1 MKTPIAIATA
11 ALLGAAA
18 FFAIGPAASAES
30 VRLTPP
36 PQMVVPAT
44 VPREVAYFAGGC
56 FWGVEGVFEHVKGVH
71 SAVSGYAGGTSP
83 RPDYDKVSTG
93 RTGYAETVKVTY
105 DPRVVRYADLLRV
118 YFSVVADPT
127 TLNRQG
133 PDTGTHYRTALFPIT
148 PAQVSQARAYITQ
161 LRQQRVFP
169 RAIVTRVEPL
179 RSFTPAEAYHQD
191 FMAKN
196 PTHPYIVVN
205 DRPKVAALRR
215 LFPAQFRG

>member
-1 MKTPIAIATA
+1 MKKPLAIASA

-18 FFAIGPAASAES
+18 LFAIVPAASAES
-30 VRLTPP
+30 VRLTPAAR
-36 PQMVVPAT
+36 VIVPAT
-44 VPREVAYFAGGC
+44 APREVAYFAGGC
-56 FWGVEGVFEHVKGVH
+56 FWGVEGVFEHVRGVH

-83 RPDYDKVSTG
+83 NPDYDKVSTG
-93 RTGYAETVKVTY
+93 RTGYAEAVKVTY

-133 PDTGTHYRTALFPIT
+133 PDSGTQYRTALFPIT
-148 PAQVSQARAYITQ
+148 PAQAQQARAYIAQ
-161 LRQQRVFP
+161 LRTQRVFN

-179 RSFTPAEAYHQD
+179 RNFTAAEAYHQD

-196 PTHPYIVVN
+196 PMHPYILAN
-205 DRPKVAALRR
+205 DRPKVVAFRK
-215 LFPAQFRG
+215 LFPTQYRG